1 MAIAQLAV
9 VHVEI
14 KNQKGVNNM
23 SIYKK
28 GDKYLVEVQV
38 VKDGLRTRKRATA
51 DTKRDAIKLESDLK
65 YLISNDLINQGGSM
79 KLKDFLANWLEVKE
93 QQIAQTTF
101 KSYKFNVDRIN
112 KKLGGYALEK
122 LKAFHV
128 KQMIDDLRK
137 ENYSDNSIK
146 DTYKVLSTAMQDAFI
161 EERIASNF
169 VRKIKPPKVVRA
181 GVVAMTSK
189 DQQRFKDLLATRR
202 DRKFMNFLSNQSYV
216 YFNLALATGMRRGEV
231 GGLKWEDIDF
241 DDSAIILKRNLV
253 DGKDNQITEKLP
265 KNNKFR
271 KIDLDVET
279 LRILSEY
286 KSFIAQF
293 QLKKKLK
300 FVNDIV
306 FPDLDG
312 EFTHP
317 KLWTNRFK
325 NYMKELGIKNQ
336 TLHNLRHTHISNLL
350 SIGISLSY
358 VSNRA
363 GHSDISTTARIYAHY
378 MPEQYEGYLQEAMD
392 KLQALQVKNSDL

>member
-1 MAIAQLAV
+1 
-9 VHVEI
+9 
-14 KNQKGVNNM
+14 M

-161 EERIASNF
+161 EERISSNF

-181 GVVAMTSK
+181 GVVAMTSV
-189 DQQRFKDLLATRR
+189 DQKRFLDLL
-202 DRKFMNFLSNQSYV
+202 DDKCNDFVERKWSKYNKGNGSLNFLYQQNNA
-216 YFNLALATGMRRGEV
+216 YFNLALATGMRRGEI

-241 DDSAIILKRNLV
+241 DESAIILKRNLV

-271 KIDLDVET
+271 KIDLDSRV
-279 LRILSEY
+279 LSV
-286 KSFIAQF
+286 
-293 QLKKKLK
+293 LKKYKTSLNAFKLK
-300 FVNDIV
+300 EKLALDKEIV
-306 FPDLDG
+306 FPDVNDG
-312 EFTHP
+312 GFTHP

-336 TLHNLRHTHISNLL
+336 SLHNLRHTHISNLL

-378 MPEQYEGYLQEAMD
+378 MPEQYDGYLQEAMD
-392 KLQALQVKNSDL
+392 KLQALQVKNNEL

>member
-1 MAIAQLAV
+1 
-9 VHVEI
+9 
-14 KNQKGVNNM
+14 
-23 SIYKK
+23 
-28 GDKYLVEVQV
+28 
-38 VKDGLRTRKRATA
+38 
-51 DTKRDAIKLESDLK
+51 
-65 YLISNDLINQGGSM
+65 
-79 KLKDFLANWLEVKE
+79 
-93 QQIAQTTF
+93 
-101 KSYKFNVDRIN
+101 
-112 KKLGGYALEK
+112 
-122 LKAFHV
+122 
-128 KQMIDDLRK
+128 
-137 ENYSDNSIK
+137 
-146 DTYKVLSTAMQDAFI
+146 
-161 EERIASNF
+161 
-169 VRKIKPPKVVRA
+169 
-181 GVVAMTSK
+181 
-189 DQQRFKDLLATRR
+189 
-202 DRKFMNFLSNQSYV
+202 
-216 YFNLALATGMRRGEV
+216 MRRGEV

-253 DGKDNQITEKLP
+253 DGKDNHITEKLP

-271 KIDLDVET
+271 KIDLDAET

-293 QLKKKLK
+293 QLKNKLK

-378 MPEQYEGYLQEAMD
+378 MPEQYDGYLQEAMD
-392 KLQALQVKNSDL
+392 KLQALQVKNSEL

>member
-1 MAIAQLAV
+1 
-9 VHVEI
+9 
-14 KNQKGVNNM
+14 M

-28 GDKYLVEVQV
+28 GKKYQV
-38 VKDGLRTRKRATA
+38 NVRSMSNGISKQKRATCKTLKEA
-51 DTKRDAIKLESDLK
+51 QKLETEFK
-65 YLISNDLINQGGSM
+65 YLIDNDLLNDGGAIS
-79 KLKDFLANWLEVKE
+79 LKDFLANWLEVKE

-128 KQMIDDLRK
+128 KQMINDLRK
-137 ENYSDNSIK
+137 EGYSDNSIK

-161 EERIASNF
+161 EERISSNF
-169 VRKIKPPKVVRA
+169 VRKIKPPKVIRA
-181 GVVAMTSK
+181 GVVAMTTA
-189 DQQRFKDLLATRR
+189 DQKRFLDLLDAKCNEFVEGKRWV
-202 DRKFMNFLSNQSYV
+202 KYNKGNGSLNFLYQQNKA
-216 YFNLALATGMRRGEV
+216 YFNLALATGMRRGEI

-271 KIDLDVET
+271 KIDLDSKV
-279 LRILSEY
+279 LS
-286 KSFIAQF
+286 I
-293 QLKKKLK
+293 LKKYSASLKAFKLK
-300 FVNDIV
+300 EQLDLDKEIV
-306 FPDLDG
+306 FPDVNEG
-312 EFTHP
+312 GFTHP

-378 MPEQYEGYLQEAMD
+378 MPEQYDGYLQEAMD
-392 KLQALQVKNSDL
+392 KLQALQVKNSYL